1 MILKILLN
9 NQAILIIVMKILMS
23 EIQIKKLK
31 ILIALNDMTANM
43 QSNKIFNQ

>member
-31 ILIALNDMTANM
+31 ILTALNDMTANM
-43 QSNKIFNQ
+43 HSNKIFNQ